1 MTLADRIYQHSLHL
15 PEPAAREVLS
25 FIQMLEKRH
34 QVDAAAQRSTDTYP
48 NETEIFL
55 QAVAGTLE
63 ADFPDDI
70 TDEDLGTDRQQEGM
84 D

>member
-15 PEPAAREVLS
+15 PEPAAREVLW
-25 FIQMLEKRH
+25 FIQTLEKRH
-34 QVDAAAQRSTDTYP
+34 QVDAAQRSADAHP
-48 NETEIFL
+48 NETETFL

-70 TDEDLGTDRQQEGM
+70 TDEDLGIDQRREGM

>member
-15 PEPAAREVLS
+15 PEPAAREVLL

-34 QVDAAAQRSTDTYP
+34 QVDVTERPTDTHP

-70 TDEDLGTDRQQEGM
+70 TDEDLGTDR
-84 D
+84 